1 MFGVALSDSLTA
13 GLLQIPV
20 ILLIVDEVSSFF
32 FGEAGWGET
41 KSCHTV
47 AAIYL
52 FLSGSLEI

>member
-20 ILLIVDEVSSFF
+20 ILLIVDEVSFFFF

-41 KSCHTV
+41 KSQ
-47 AAIYL
+47 
-52 FLSGSLEI
+52 